1 MNPQASNFMGSSQTL
16 LLIRSYFVNC
26 FFTMLNFEDLKLT
39 LIPLCFWW
47 DSNITSVMRQQA
59 NLRKELTRKQVRQI
73 FQKTNTS
80 YPQIGTHTCA
90 YQWIRNVRFSKI
102 FFSCYLRFEI
112 CPVALLPTIMQSLT
126 FSRCLL
132 FLIVSMHIFKRAKNS
147 S

>member
-1 MNPQASNFMGSSQTL
+1 MMNPQASNFMRSSQTL
-16 LLIRSYFVNC
+16 LPIRSYFVNC

-90 YQWIRNVRFSKI
+90 YQWIRNVRFSKN
-102 FFSCYLRFEI
+102 FLF
-112 CPVALLPTIMQSLT
+112 LLPPFWDLPCCVITNDNAIT
-126 FSRCLL
+126 YFY
-132 FLIVSMHIFKRAKNS
+132 
-147 S
+147 